1 MLIAPSNSN
10 PILSSASQTAI
21 PAQESETSSSR
32 SDMDGTSRP
41 EAVKVS
47 LSGLALQKSASAQK
61 AASNRDIE
69 ESGLPETTQ
78 NILKMIRELKQKIQE
93 KQAELQAV
101 LMDAHLDP
109 QTRQM
114 KAAGVQS
121 ELGALSA
128 ALTTANAALNK
139 QIKDGVL
146 SAEQGQQAAMLAMK

>member
-1 MLIAPSNSN
+1 MLIPPSGLN
-10 PILSSASQTAI
+10 PITSNAAQTATA
-21 PAQESETSSSR
+21 AQESETSSS
-32 SDMDGTSRP
+32 SNTTGTSRT

-47 LSGLALQKSASAQK
+47 LSGLALEKSASAQK

-69 ESGLPETTQ
+69 ESGLPDTTQ

-101 LMDAHLDP
+101 LMDSHLDP

-128 ALTTANAALNK
+128 ALTTASAALNK

>member
-1 MLIAPSNSN
+1 MLIPPSGLS
-10 PILSSASQTAI
+10 PITSSAVQTAI
-21 PAQESETSSSR
+21 PAQESETSPSHSNTA
-32 SDMDGTSRP
+32 GTSRTK
-41 EAVKVS
+41 AVKVS

-69 ESGLPETTQ
+69 ESGLPDTTQ

-93 KQAELQAV
+93 KQVELQAV
-101 LMDAHLDP
+101 LVDPHLDP

-128 ALTTANAALNK
+128 ALTTASTALNK

>member
-1 MLIAPSNSN
+1 MLIPPSASNS
-10 PILSSASQTAI
+10 PLSSASQTLA
-21 PAQESETSSSR
+21 PAQESETSSDR
-32 SDMDGTSRP
+32 SSAAGTTRS

-47 LSGLALQKSASAQK
+47 LSGLALQKSASARR

-69 ESGLPETTQ
+69 ESGLPDTTQ

-93 KQAELQAV
+93 KQMELQAV
-101 LMDAHLDP
+101 LVDPHLDP

-128 ALTTANAALNK
+128 ALTTANTALSK
-139 QIKDGVL
+139 QVKDGLL

>member
-1 MLIAPSNSN
+1 MLIPPSGLN
-10 PILSSASQTAI
+10 PITSSTAQTAT
-21 PAQESETSSSR
+21 PVQESEPSSSR
-32 SDMDGTSRP
+32 SNMAGTSRT

-47 LSGLALQKSASAQK
+47 LSGLALEKSASAQK

-69 ESGLPETTQ
+69 ESGLPDTTQ

-101 LMDAHLDP
+101 LMDSHLDP

-128 ALTTANAALNK
+128 ALTTASTALNK

>member
-1 MLIAPSNSN
+1 MLIPPSGLN
-10 PILSSASQTAI
+10 PIISSAAQTATA
-21 PAQESETSSSR
+21 AQEGETSSS
-32 SDMDGTSRP
+32 SSTTGTSRT

-47 LSGLALQKSASAQK
+47 LSGLALEKSASAQK

-69 ESGLPETTQ
+69 ESGLPDTTQ

-93 KQAELQAV
+93 KQVELQAV
-101 LMDAHLDP
+101 LMDSHLDP

-114 KAAGVQS
+114 KAADVQS

-128 ALTTANAALNK
+128 ALTTASAALNK

>member
-1 MLIAPSNSN
+1 MLIPPSGLN
-10 PILSSASQTAI
+10 PITSSAAQTATA
-21 PAQESETSSSR
+21 AQEGETSSS
-32 SDMDGTSRP
+32 SNTTGTSRT

-47 LSGLALQKSASAQK
+47 LSGLALEKSASAQK

-69 ESGLPETTQ
+69 ESGLPDTTQ

-93 KQAELQAV
+93 KQVELQAV
-101 LMDAHLDP
+101 LMDSHLDP

-128 ALTTANAALNK
+128 ALATASAALNK

>member
-1 MLIAPSNSN
+1 MLIPPSGLN
-10 PILSSASQTAI
+10 PITSSAAQTATA
-21 PAQESETSSSR
+21 AQEGETSSS
-32 SDMDGTSRP
+32 SNTTGTSRT

-47 LSGLALQKSASAQK
+47 LSGLALEKSASAQK

-69 ESGLPETTQ
+69 ESGLPDTTQ

-93 KQAELQAV
+93 KQVELQAV
-101 LMDAHLDP
+101 LMDSHLDP

-128 ALTTANAALNK
+128 ALTTASAALNK